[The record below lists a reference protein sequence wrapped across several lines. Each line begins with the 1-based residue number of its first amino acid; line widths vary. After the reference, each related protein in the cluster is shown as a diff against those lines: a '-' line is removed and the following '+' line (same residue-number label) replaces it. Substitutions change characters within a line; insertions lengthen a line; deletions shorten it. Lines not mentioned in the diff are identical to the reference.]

1 MSPEGSPYAV
11 PDEPTLDGRVAVVVG
26 AGQTP
31 GSTIGNGR
39 ATALLLARDGAAVLC
54 VDRDAAS
61 AEETVALIEAEGG
74 TAAALQADIT
84 SEADCEAIAGGAL
97 ERFGRID
104 VLVNNVGIGT
114 GDSGA
119 TKLTE
124 EHWDLIFDVNL
135 KGMWL
140 TCKHVLP
147 LLRAQGS
154 GSVINVSSVAAV
166 CSVGPLAYKTSKA
179 GVNALTHQLAMS
191 SARRGVRVNAVM
203 PGLMDTPMAIQ
214 GISAAAGIDPDELR
228 RSRDAL
234 VPLGARQGTAW
245 DVAEAVRFL
254 AGDRAR
260 FITGVIL
267 PVDGGQHARIG

>member
-1 MSPEGSPYAV
+1 MI
-11 PDEPTLDGRVAVVVG
+11 LDGRVAIIVG

-39 ATALLLARDGAAVLC
+39 ASSLLLAREGARVVA
-54 VDRDAAS
+54 VDRDLAS
-61 AEETVALIEAEGG
+61 AQETVAMVEAEGG
-74 TAAALQADIT
+74 TAVAVEADIT
-84 SEADCEAIAGGAL
+84 READCQAIPAAAL
-97 ERFGRID
+97 DAFGRID

-119 TKLTE
+119 TSLTE
-124 EHWDLIFDVNL
+124 EAWDRIHTVNL

-147 LLRAQGS
+147 VLRGQGS
-154 GSVINVSSVAAV
+154 GSVVNISSAAAV
-166 CSVGPLAYKTSKA
+166 CSVGLLAYKTSKA

-203 PGLMDTPMAIQ
+203 PGLMDTPMAIES
-214 GISAAAGIDPDELR
+214 ISAATGVDPDELR
-228 RSRDAL
+228 KGRDAL
-234 VPLGARQGTAW
+234 VPLGAKQGTAW
-245 DVAEAVRFL
+245 DVAEAVLFL